1 MAIGRGIV
9 CLPKSAKVFSSVS
22 MRYFLFT
29 LPILTVYVPCACCAV
44 HRSNA
49 SFRLTHLPSCRHFIH
64 LLFCVC
70 RCDGV
75 RPGTCTHDA
84 CLISVT
90 SDDSMYRCWMQW
102 EAIRDDL
109 SYIDRKQNAVG
120 RQVLAEWDSAFGFS
134 IMFYDPLTRSPGL
147 YWLPLSPSCHT
158 TMSQITMYQGLC
170 EVFGSKFNVKWFIP
184 LPEGRNKYRRA
195 WSVDS
200 WGRYA

>member
-1 MAIGRGIV
+1 MCSCPSFALARVYLPRLVLFEKNLFWFLVCSWVNNCVGRRNQKYFILFIVYVFLGEGYSLCMAIGRGIV

-84 CLISVT
+84 CLFSVT
-90 SDDSMYRCWMQW
+90 SDDSMHRC
-102 EAIRDDL
+102 
-109 SYIDRKQNAVG
+109 
-120 RQVLAEWDSAFGFS
+120 
-134 IMFYDPLTRSPGL
+134 
-147 YWLPLSPSCHT
+147 
-158 TMSQITMYQGLC
+158 
-170 EVFGSKFNVKWFIP
+170 
-184 LPEGRNKYRRA
+184 
-195 WSVDS
+195 
-200 WGRYA
+200 